1 MQRHA
6 RLMLIFVMI
15 ATLAPLLLAQDT
27 NYTPDA
33 YTLNQSVDNST
44 TVIDPWAANG
54 RLCGFINTFIKTPV
68 FVVIFL
74 ALLLGI
80 AIVSFGAFP
89 EWRDHGSKLILGSVG
104 AAVLYILGSFAL
116 RYLLQASICG
126 L

>member
-1 MQRHA
+1 MQSHA
-6 RLMLIFVMI
+6 RFMLILI
-15 ATLAPLLLAQDT
+15 LTATIAPLLMAQEV
-27 NYTPDA
+27 NV
-33 YTLNQSVDNST
+33 TLNLTSADNGT
-44 TVIDPWAANG
+44 TAINPWAADG

-74 ALLLGI
+74 AFLLGI

-104 AAVLYILGSFAL
+104 AAVLYILGTFAL
-116 RYLLQASICG
+116 RYLLQTSICG

>member
-1 MQRHA
+1 MTSRA
-6 RLMLIFVMI
+6 RFMLMFILA
-15 ATLAPLLLAQDT
+15 ATLAPLLLAQT
-27 NYTPDA
+27 NYTQG
-33 YTLNQSVDNST
+33 YTLNQTADNST
-44 TVIDPWAANG
+44 TVIDPWAPSG

-74 ALLLGI
+74 AFLLGI

-116 RYLLQASICG
+116 RYLLQTSICG

>member
-1 MQRHA
+1 MKFPA
-6 RLMLIFVMI
+6 RYLLMFVL
-15 ATLAPLLLAQDT
+15 AVTLAPLVLAQNDS
-27 NYTPDA
+27 YS
-33 YTLNQSVDNST
+33 LNQTADTSV

-74 ALLLGI
+74 AFLLGI

-116 RYLLQASICG
+116 RYLLQTSICG